1 MWQVKHL
8 SKVKAE
14 TIKWYLCSGNHVKF
28 FKGDRK
34 RILEG
39 EIKLLFIEHYHI
51 LDGKIIVII
60 IATTVTTVTDKTSKW
75 MQVKVSDARLCA
87 KHPWIHCLISYHE
100 IVINPNIIP
109 ILQMRPETQI
119 HSFARLYWGYE
130 ACVQSP
136 AVCPRSLFPLPLSSD
151 NPGIWHHLLMQVL
164 ISLFRGSLGDFSRIT
179 HIFYSKEVNPA
190 LFKYVLSAILL
201 YISPF

>member
-14 TIKWYLCSGNHVKF
+14 TIKWYLCSGNHVKL

-34 RILEG
+34 RILKG

-60 IATTVTTVTDKTSKW
+60 MPTTVTTVTDKTSKW

-100 IVINPNIIP
+100 ILINPNI
-109 ILQMRPETQI
+109 LQMRDLNHRFI
-119 HSFARLYWGYE
+119 HLPDSTEAMKLVFKAQLSVLGICSLSHSVLTTLEYGIIYWCRY
-130 ACVQSP
+130 
-136 AVCPRSLFPLPLSSD
+136 
-151 NPGIWHHLLMQVL
+151 
-164 ISLFRGSLGDFSRIT
+164 
-179 HIFYSKEVNPA
+179 
-190 LFKYVLSAILL
+190 
-201 YISPF
+201 